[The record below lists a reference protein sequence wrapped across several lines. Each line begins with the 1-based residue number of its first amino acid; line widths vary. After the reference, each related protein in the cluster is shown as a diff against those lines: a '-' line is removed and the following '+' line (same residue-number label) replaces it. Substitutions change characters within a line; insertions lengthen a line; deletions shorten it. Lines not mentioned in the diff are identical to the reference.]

1 MCLGSPLT
9 DLCHLGFA
17 PALAPGLRKQVT
29 GRLLQALERFA
40 ASQAIGLLAA
50 KDLADAHLG
59 SGVAEALEQA
69 GQSVWEFL
77 GPRHFL
83 GDWGVVDAEDQDANN
98 EALKDGSRLLSAYIL
113 STGVKIWI
121 ITEAEDHG
129 NREATTALLPD
140 EY

>member
-1 MCLGSPLT
+1 MIAVKTPLFKPGRVVAT
-9 DLCHLGFA
+9 PG
-17 PALAPGLRKQVT
+17 AL
-29 GRLLQALERFA
+29 
-40 ASQAIGLLAA
+40 
-50 KDLADAHLG
+50 
-59 SGVAEALEQA
+59 EALEQA

-83 GDWGVVDAEDQDANN
+83 GDWGIVDVEDQEANN

-121 ITEAEDHG
+121 ITEAEDDHG